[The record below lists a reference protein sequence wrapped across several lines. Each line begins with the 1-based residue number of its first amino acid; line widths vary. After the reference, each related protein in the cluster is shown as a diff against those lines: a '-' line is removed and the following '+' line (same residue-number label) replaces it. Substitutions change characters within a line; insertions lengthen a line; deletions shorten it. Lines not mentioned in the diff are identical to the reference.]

1 MIHLQSYCIKP
12 CHLLYEQNSS
22 KGHHNITKVLTV
34 HCSVAI
40 FLELRI
46 EEYVSFLLQ
55 CHSQHVTQLFLS
67 CGPLFSLMKW
77 CTSLQLPP
85 WTCTQCEWHSS
96 THSCTHSCRESMT
109 HQLYNTFPATKQI
122 FCILLKTCTYRP
134 SGKFFFKNCSNC

>member
-40 FLELRI
+40 LLELRI

-109 HQLYNTFPATKQI
+109 PTVQYIPCHKADFLCSVKDMHIQTFRKVLFQK
-122 FCILLKTCTYRP
+122 L
-134 SGKFFFKNCSNC
+134 